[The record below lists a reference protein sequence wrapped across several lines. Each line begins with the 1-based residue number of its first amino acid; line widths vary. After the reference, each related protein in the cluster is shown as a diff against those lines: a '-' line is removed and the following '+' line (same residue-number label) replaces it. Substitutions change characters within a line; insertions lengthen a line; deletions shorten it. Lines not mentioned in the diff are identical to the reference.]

1 MNFTRFKTG
10 ALCAFFI
17 LTSTL
22 LGCGGGG
29 GGSSTPGSATALAPL
44 APMAPVDLV
53 LTGTATT
60 GLAIA
65 NATVNAKC
73 LVGNGSTKS
82 LADGSYRLL
91 VSPGQLPC
99 LLEVIS
105 PKDGLRL
112 HSIALGT
119 SGSASS
125 ASANLTPLSE
135 LLVARMAHK
144 DPATAFN
151 TFDAASLNGMT
162 AAAVQAA
169 QADVAA
175 LLSDVVDTRGLGN
188 FLSIPLKAA
197 TPGDLKGGD
206 AQDKVLDALGLSLN
220 NAHLAQVAAAFAR
233 PGNVYELKQLV
244 ANLAAPSSTNSSIV
258 SGPVPEASYPAG
270 SEELAAFSY
279 LNAQRLQ
286 CGFGLLKQSEALDK
300 AAKAHADWQII
311 NNYSG
316 HYEELNF
323 SSGSKLG
330 QPTVG
335 FTGNSPS
342 DRVIAAGYATA
353 ATLRRVDDDLSA
365 EMGGYVW
372 AGFGVRS
379 IKRLLN
385 APYHL
390 RSLVSPNREVGLA
403 SRSDAHNATTST
415 YGRYAITQLN
425 LGIKEPETAQL
436 MASSEVHTYPCDGST
451 GVDRQLTNESPSPV
465 PGRDLAKYPLGTSIY
480 ISLRLGQTL
489 VISNVNMIDASS
501 GVTVPLRTPVTAAND
516 PNPGHLTTTND
527 AFISADSSLAA
538 NTRYQVTIN
547 GSNSGTAFSRTF
559 MFTTGG

>member
-1 MNFTRFKTG
+1 MNFIKFNPVRLG
-10 ALCAFFI
+10 VLSI
-17 LTSTL
+17 LTSAL
-22 LGCGGGG
+22 VGCGGGG
-29 GGSSTPGSATALAPL
+29 GGSSTPNSATALAPL
-44 APMAPVDLV
+44 APMTPVDLV
-53 LTGTATT
+53 LTGTAAT

-65 NATVNAKC
+65 DATVNAKC
-73 LVGNGSTKS
+73 VVGSGTTKS

-105 PKDGLRL
+105 PKDGSRL
-112 HSIALGT
+112 HSIAVGT
-119 SGSASS
+119 AGSAIS

-151 TFDAASLNGMT
+151 TFEAGSVNALT

-169 QADVAA
+169 QADVVS
-175 LLSDVVDTRGLGN
+175 LLSEVVNTSELGN

-197 TPGDLKGGD
+197 TPGDVNGGD
-206 AQDKVLDALGLSLN
+206 AQDKLLGALKLRLN
-220 NAHLAQVAAAFAR
+220 NDQLAQVAAALA
-233 PGNVYELKQLV
+233 GTGSVYELKQLV
-244 ANLAAPSSTNSSIV
+244 ASLATPSSTNSSIV
-258 SGPVPEASYPAG
+258 HGPVPDSSYPAG
-270 SEELAAFSY
+270 SEELAAFAY
-279 LNAQRLQ
+279 LNAERLH
-286 CGFGLLKQSEALDK
+286 CGFGLVRQSEALDK
-300 AAKAHADWQII
+300 AAKAHADWQIA

-323 SSGSKLG
+323 SSGVKTG
-330 QPTVG
+330 QATVG

-353 ATLRRVDDDLSA
+353 DTLRSVADDIYS
-365 EMGGYVW
+365 EMGSYAW
-372 AGFGVRS
+372 AGFGVRG

-390 RSLVSPNREVGLA
+390 RSLVSPAREVGLA
-403 SRSDAHNATTST
+403 TRNDAQNGTTAS
-415 YGRYAITQLN
+415 YGRYAITQLD
-425 LGIKEPETAQL
+425 LGIKNPETAQL

-489 VISNVNMIDASS
+489 VIGNVSMIDASS
-501 GVTVPLRTPVTAAND
+501 GVAVPLRTPVTAAND
-516 PNPGHLTTTND
+516 PNPGHMTTTND
-527 AFISADSSLAA
+527 AFISADSSLAV

-547 GSNSGTAFSRTF
+547 GSNNGTAFSRTF